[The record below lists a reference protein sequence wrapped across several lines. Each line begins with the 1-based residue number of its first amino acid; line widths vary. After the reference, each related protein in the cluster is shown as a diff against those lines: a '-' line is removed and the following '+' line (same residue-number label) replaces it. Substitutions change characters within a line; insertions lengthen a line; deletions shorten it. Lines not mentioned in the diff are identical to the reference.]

1 MRVLVTGGA
10 GFIGSNYVR
19 RIVDGSLTGVDHLTV
34 LDKLTYA
41 GTLSNLKMLPV
52 GSF

>member
-10 GFIGSNYVR
+10 GFIGSNFVR
-19 RIVDGSLTGVDHLTV
+19 RIVDGSLSGIDDVTV

-41 GTLSNLKMLPV
+41 GTLTNL
-52 GSF
+52 